1 MHHSEN
7 WVKVCLLQ
15 ILLAYLF
22 LIKWN
27 KDFGELWQI
36 IFKKEYLGKLN
47 IMKLICLEFSVWRF
61 LYSSLKSQ
69 ESEDQ
74 WAENRIEV

>member
-1 MHHSEN
+1 MPFTNSACLFIS
-7 WVKVCLLQ
+7 VKWD
-15 ILLAYLF
+15 
-22 LIKWN
+22 KG
-27 KDFGELWQI
+27 FGELGQI

-47 IMKLICLEFSVWRF
+47 IKKLIFLELSMWRF
-61 LYSSLKSQ
+61 LYSGLKSQ

>member
-1 MHHSEN
+1 M
-7 WVKVCLLQ
+7 KVCLLPV
-15 ILLAYLF
+15 LLAYSF
-22 LIKWN
+22 LVKCD
-27 KDFGELWQI
+27 KCFGELGQI

-47 IMKLICLEFSVWRF
+47 IKKLICLELSMWRF
-61 LYSSLKSQ
+61 LYSGLKSQ